1 MISVN
6 TREQPWREGLNVQS
20 LLDEMGF
27 IFRHIIVRINGE
39 YVPEEAAAAR
49 LIADGDDVQVLHL
62 IAGG

>member
-39 YVPEEAAAAR
+39 YVPEEAYSAR
-49 LIADGDDVQVLHL
+49 LIADGDDVQVMHL

>member
-6 TREQPWREGLNVQS
+6 THEQPWREGLNVQA
-20 LLDEMGF
+20 LLDDMGF
-27 IFRHIIVRINGE
+27 IFRHIIVRVNGE
-39 YVPEEAAAAR
+39 YVPEEAYAAR

>member
-6 TREQPWREGLNVQS
+6 THEQPWREGLNVQS

-27 IFRHIIVRINGE
+27 IFRHIIVRVNGE
-39 YVPEEAAAAR
+39 YVPEEAYARR
-49 LIADGDDVQVLHL
+49 LIADGDDVQVMHL

>member
-1 MISVN
+1 MITVN

-27 IFRHIIVRINGE
+27 IFRHIIVRVNGE
-39 YVPEEAAAAR
+39 YVPEEAYDAR
-49 LIADGDDVQVLHL
+49 LISDGDDVQVLHL

>member
-1 MISVN
+1 MIRAN
-6 TREQPWREGLNVQS
+6 TRAQPWREGLNVQS

-27 IFRHIIVRINGE
+27 IFRHIIVGINGE
-39 YVPEEAAAAR
+39 YVLEEAYSAR